1 MHLLILD
8 EYMGF
13 IYLQSFTNHL
23 ESLFV
28 TIIMTTE
35 LLVGF
40 FSSAQLV
47 ERCTGIAVV
56 MGLDPVRA

>member
-8 EYMGF
+8 EYMVF

-35 LLVGF
+35 LLVSF
-40 FSSAQLV
+40 LAQLV

>member
-1 MHLLILD
+1 MHLLIID
-8 EYMGF
+8 EYMVF
-13 IYLQSFTNHL
+13 IYLQSFTNRL

-35 LLVGF
+35 LLVGLL
-40 FSSAQLV
+40 AQLV

>member
-1 MHLLILD
+1 MHLLIID
-8 EYMGF
+8 EYMVF
-13 IYLQSFTNHL
+13 IYLRSFTNHL

-35 LLVGF
+35 LLVGLL
-40 FSSAQLV
+40 AQLV